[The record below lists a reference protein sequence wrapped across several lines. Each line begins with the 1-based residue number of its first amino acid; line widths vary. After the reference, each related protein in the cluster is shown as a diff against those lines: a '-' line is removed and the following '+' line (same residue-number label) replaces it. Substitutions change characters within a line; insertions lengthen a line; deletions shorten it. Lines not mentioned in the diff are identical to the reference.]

1 MKLLEFTDA
10 ETGDEFIIPESRLI
24 RVNKLKNENRCEVWY
39 EEHKSGTVVSQI
51 VHESWD
57 AIKVKLSADG

>member
-10 ETGDEFIIPESRLI
+10 ETGNKFVVPEARVI
-24 RVNKLKNENRCEVWY
+24 RVNQLEHEERCEVFY
-39 EEHKSGTVVSQI
+39 EEAGRIARQI